1 MELNPCLN
9 CIRKNQNKNNP
20 ICRDCDMR
28 IEYIN
33 CLEIKLNGTF
43 SYGESGSAATA
54 APISFLSSG
63 ALLDV

>member
-1 MELNPCLN
+1 
-9 CIRKNQNKNNP
+9 
-20 ICRDCDMR
+20 MR

>member
-9 CIRKNQNKNNP
+9 CIRRNQNKNNP

-28 IEYIN
+28 IEYVN
-33 CLEIKLNGTF
+33 YLETKLNGTF

-54 APISFLSSG
+54 APISFLSSL
-63 ALLDV
+63 ALSDV